1 MNATRD
7 LLQVFQSR
15 KMAVLLL
22 LGFSSGLPLFL
33 TSKTLQLWM
42 QDAKIDLG
50 TITLFSLVGVP
61 YSLKF
66 LWSPLLDRFV
76 PPILGRRRSWL
87 ILTQVGLVLAIA
99 AMALQQPSQNPQ
111 SLQILAIIAL
121 IITFLSATQ
130 DIAGDA
136 YRTDVLS
143 PLETGAGASVWVLG
157 YRMALLV
164 TGFLALVLADYISW
178 NAVYLF
184 MAAFMGVGIIA
195 TLFAPTEPVLE
206 GEQSSA
212 PISAKDGIFLLLF
225 AFLLSCLIG
234 GLITGYISLE
244 QLYLPIAGLLAL
256 WIVAAFVL
264 PKRQL
269 NNVTESSPQTLQDAV
284 VLPFQ
289 EFFGRFGLT
298 QASLIIAFILLYKLG
313 DSLVGITANL
323 FLQEIGFSK
332 TDIGAIQGGM
342 GFFATTVGV
351 LAGGAILTKIGMNRA
366 LWIFGILQLVS
377 NLGYYA
383 LAVSGKNY
391 SLLVLAINIENLCA
405 GLITVVTVA
414 YLMSLC
420 NHSFTT
426 TQFALFS
433 SLVAISRDII
443 SAPAGQLAIIT
454 GWSTFFLLSIV
465 AAIPGLT
472 LLPFI
477 APWNSPQIAMAKPGL
492 NDDDY

>member
-1 MNATRD
+1 VNATRD

-225 AFLLSCLIG
+225 ALLLSCLIG